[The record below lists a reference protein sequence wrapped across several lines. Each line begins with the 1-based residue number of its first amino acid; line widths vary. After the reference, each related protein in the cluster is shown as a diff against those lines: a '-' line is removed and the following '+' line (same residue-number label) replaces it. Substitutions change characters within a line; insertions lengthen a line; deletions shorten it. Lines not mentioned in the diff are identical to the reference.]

1 MTDHIIAMV
10 KLTTETPNSSP
21 SEIASKI
28 NKYIR
33 ANPEVNSINTRTLN
47 ESIKV
52 NDYTF
57 CKRNGFQ
64 QLIKKQ
70 HKVSI
75 NKISPN
81 ASSPTIQSSNNDHE
95 PISDRVNMKMND
107 VEARCKA
114 LDEEVIEIRQCIKDI
129 TNKIM
134 EMMDTIQGLQKAS
147 YGVGNGY
154 ALYLNK
160 SFSGN

>member
-75 NKISPN
+75 NKISPI
-81 ASSPTIQSSNNDHE
+81 ASSNNDDE
-95 PISDRVNMKMND
+95 LISDRVNMKMND

-114 LDEEVIEIRQCIKDI
+114 LDEEVIEIKQCIKDMTKQI
-129 TNKIM
+129 IDM
-134 EMMDTIQGLQKAS
+134 LETIQGLQKAG

>member
-81 ASSPTIQSSNNDHE
+81 APSNNDE
-95 PISDRVNMKMND
+95 LVSDRVNMKMND

-114 LDEEVIEIRQCIKDI
+114 LDQEVNEIKQCIKDMSKQI
-129 TNKIM
+129 IDM
-134 EMMDTIQGLQKAS
+134 LDTIQGLQKAG